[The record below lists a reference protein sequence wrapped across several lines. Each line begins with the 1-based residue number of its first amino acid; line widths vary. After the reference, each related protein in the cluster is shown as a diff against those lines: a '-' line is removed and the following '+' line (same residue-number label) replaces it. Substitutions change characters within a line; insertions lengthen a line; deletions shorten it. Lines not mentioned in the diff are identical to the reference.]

1 MPILK
6 RIKSFFKGIFVPEK
20 IIDPAKHHKEHEKF
34 YNIARGLQKEWD
46 FDKKTAI
53 KYTEKLLKI
62 PRAEIS
68 DIDRQI
74 IEAFSP

>member
-1 MPILK
+1 MPIFK
-6 RIKSFFKGIFVPEK
+6 RIKSFFKNFYAPEK
-20 IIDPAKHHKEHEKF
+20 IIDPERHHKEHEKF
-34 YNIARGLQKEWD
+34 YNIAKGIQKEWD

-53 KYTEKLLKI
+53 KYTKKILKI

-68 DIDRQI
+68 DVDKRI

>member
-6 RIKSFFKGIFVPEK
+6 RIKSFVKRIFKPER
-20 IIDPAKHHKEHEKF
+20 IIDPALHHKEHEK
-34 YNIARGLQKEWD
+34 YYKIARGIQKEYD

-53 KYTEKLLKI
+53 KYTKRLLKI

-68 DIDRQI
+68 DIDRKI
-74 IEAFSP
+74 IEAYSP